1 MSWYKK
7 IEFKLLLKTESG
19 VNLFLFYPNKMP
31 WILYHTY
38 LFFLIKKK
46 NPWVPHFYLFDF
58 FKQYIIS
65 YLSFLL
71 LSVYIIYRLLFHHNI
86 IRISIN
92 IYISNVSNY
101 QSSYYFFFWVN
112 ESSYYLVI
120 SNWCFVQLHC
130 MVLWISTRA

>member
-1 MSWYKK
+1 MAWIYYSFIQIKCREYIYIYIYIYWYQCREYC
-7 IEFKLLLKTESG
+7 IIF
-19 VNLFLFYPNKMP
+19 
-31 WILYHTY
+31 
-38 LFFLIKKK
+38 FFLIKKK

-71 LSVYIIYRLLFHHNI
+71 LSVYIIYRFLFHHNI

-101 QSSYYFFFWVN
+101 QSSYYFFLGVN

-120 SNWCFVQLHC
+120 SNWCFVLLHC